1 MRNSTDIGGVI
12 AQRATTAKTLSSC
25 RTCPAMDSILHDK
38 FYGYSMH
45 GVVDCKLLDG
55 MVNGSLINTRE
66 LVRKILANNPE
77 IQCPVIASAN
87 RLITT
92 VERVIDQALSQ
103 QLKDLEA
110 KAKEEAAK
118 AGATSA
124 PSNPEEAS
132 LTPSDSTEAA
142 VAVPTNL
149 DEQATLASTPTGEEA
164 AQS

>member
-55 MVNGSLINTRE
+55 MVYGSFINTRN
-66 LVRKILANNPE
+66 LVREILAKNPE

-92 VERVIDQALSQ
+92 VERVIETALSQ
-103 QLKDLEA
+103 QLKDLAA

-118 AGATSA
+118 EGAA
-124 PSNPEEAS
+124 

-149 DEQATLASTPTGEEA
+149 DEQATVASIPTGEEA

>member
-1 MRNSTDIGGVI
+1 MHNPPNQGGLVVY
-12 AQRATTAKTLSSC
+12 RETTQDKSELSC
-25 RTCPAMDSILHDK
+25 GTCPASICHSN
-38 FYGYSMH
+38 FTPINTIQEH
-45 GVVDCKLLDG
+45 CQLLNG
-55 MVNGSLINTRE
+55 MVYGSFINTRN
-66 LVRKILANNPE
+66 LVREILAKNPE
-77 IQCPVIASAN
+77 IQCPAIASAN

-124 PSNPEEAS
+124 PS
-132 LTPSDSTEAA
+132 DSTEAA

-149 DEQATLASTPTGEEA
+149 DEQATVASTPTGEEA